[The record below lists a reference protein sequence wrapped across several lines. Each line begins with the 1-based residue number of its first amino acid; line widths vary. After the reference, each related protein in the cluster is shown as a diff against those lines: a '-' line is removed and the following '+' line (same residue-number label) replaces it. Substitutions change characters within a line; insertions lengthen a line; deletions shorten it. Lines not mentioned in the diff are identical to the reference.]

1 MTREVKIPKW
11 GLTIET
17 MTILSWL
24 KAVGDDVEK
33 GDPICEVETDKAESE
48 IEAPVG
54 GRVVQLVAGV
64 GEECTV
70 GQVIAI
76 LETA

>member
-24 KAVGDDVEK
+24 KGVGDEVEK
-33 GDPICEVETDKAESE
+33 GEPICEVETDKAESE
-48 IEAPVG
+48 IESPEA
-54 GRVVQLVAGV
+54 GRVVELVAQEGD
-64 GEECTV
+64 ECTV